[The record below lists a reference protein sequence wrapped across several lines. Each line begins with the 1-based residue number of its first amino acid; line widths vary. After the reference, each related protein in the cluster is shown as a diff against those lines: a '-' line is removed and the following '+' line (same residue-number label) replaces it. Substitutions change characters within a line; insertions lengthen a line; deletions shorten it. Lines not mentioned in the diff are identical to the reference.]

1 MLLNSVVSF
10 RVPFV
15 ELTRWLIKLK
25 YEIWRRGRKHRR
37 VFSPMVSFQDTLAEL
52 DGGTPRMI
60 FGQTALFLHEILVEC
75 HL

>member
-1 MLLNSVVSF
+1 
-10 RVPFV
+10 
-15 ELTRWLIKLK
+15 
-25 YEIWRRGRKHRR
+25 
-37 VFSPMVSFQDTLAEL
+37 MVSFQDTLAEL